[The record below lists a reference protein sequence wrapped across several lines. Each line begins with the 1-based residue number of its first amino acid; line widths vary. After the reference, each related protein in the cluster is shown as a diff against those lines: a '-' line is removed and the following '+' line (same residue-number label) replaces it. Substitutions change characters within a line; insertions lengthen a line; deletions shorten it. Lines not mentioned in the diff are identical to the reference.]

1 MDFITPFHD
10 ARQRAIWMWIDFLG
24 VKTDET
30 ITCQDLKISVFA
42 YTIYQD
48 SYKDLNV
55 TLVEVFPEDVAPNTL
70 LVLDDM
76 MLDCD
81 KNFAKYFTKMRHVNI
96 STVFIVQNLYCCLM
110 LVSIFTQRKIL
121 IPRQLLRKE

>member
-1 MDFITPFHD
+1 MLVSGQSGCGKTFWVSKLIQQLREKFENIT
-10 ARQRAIWMWIDFLG
+10 
-24 VKTDET
+24 
-30 ITCQDLKISVFA
+30 FA
-42 YTIYQD
+42 YTMYQD
-48 SYKDLNV
+48 SYKNLNV
-55 TLVEVFPEDVAPNTL
+55 TLVEGFPEDVLPNTL
-70 LVLDDM
+70 LILDDM